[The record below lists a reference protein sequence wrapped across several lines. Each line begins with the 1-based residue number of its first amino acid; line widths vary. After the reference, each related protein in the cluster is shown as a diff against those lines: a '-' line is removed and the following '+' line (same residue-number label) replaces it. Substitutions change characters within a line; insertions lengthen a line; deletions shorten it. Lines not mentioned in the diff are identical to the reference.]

1 MNDRQ
6 KKKDILKQIKEM
18 TPNLTKDKE
27 ALIKE
32 IMDLDDDSQD
42 HNEEIVLDRITY
54 NNTVYYRDTGGGV
67 WDSKAELVGVI
78 NNNELSLFADLK
90 KETTHKTPPKMK

>member
-1 MNDRQ
+1 MNDKQ

-42 HNEEIVLDRITY
+42 HNEKEIVLDRITY
-54 NNTVYYRDTGGGV
+54 NDTVYYRDVGGGV
-67 WDSKAELVGVI
+67 WDLNAELVGVI
-78 NNNELSLFADLK
+78 NDNKLSLFEDLK
-90 KETTHKTPPKMK
+90 DDDIESQMG